1 MVVKQSMHC
10 SIVKNS
16 RATSQ
21 QLVDL
26 GVVPNEADNKEI
38 RVRDDRR
45 LPVASWMTTVIPG

>member
-1 MVVKQSMHC
+1 MHC

-16 RATSQ
+16 TATSQ

-38 RVRDDRR
+38 SVRDGQR
-45 LPVASWMTTVIPG
+45 LPVARWITTVIPG